1 MENCSTVTTTLL
13 KTNENNIPTPCEQ
26 EQSDIN
32 QTESYEPKHSH
43 KGFPWYLLIIVFMAT
58 MLVMNAIEIRQYKQ
72 YSEAVEKQAYVLSV
86 SINLLEETLLFN
98 HHVLP
103 EDIGFEELRSAWV
116 SDPCYETSM
125 PYYEALKAAL
135 EYFENNTESEP
146 TFEPILV

>member
-13 KTNENNIPTPCEQ
+13 ETNENNIPTPCKQ
-26 EQSDIN
+26 EQSGIN

-43 KGFPWYLLIIVFMAT
+43 KGLPWYLLIIVFMAT

-103 EDIGFEELRSAWV
+103 EDIGFEELRSAWI
-116 SDPCYETSM
+116 SDPCYETAM